1 MKKKHLQTNFFKF
14 LLEKYKEEIQDL
26 ETQITPEETNLN
38 DEDLVDE
45 IDEIDDDKSTKK
57 EVQKEF
63 QKEDENDEV
72 PDEKLIERIFNLI
85 SKNKKKTNGNIRRR

>member
-26 ETQITPEETNLN
+26 ETQITPEETNLK

-45 IDEIDDDKSTKK
+45 VDEIDDDKSTKK
-57 EVQKEF
+57 EV